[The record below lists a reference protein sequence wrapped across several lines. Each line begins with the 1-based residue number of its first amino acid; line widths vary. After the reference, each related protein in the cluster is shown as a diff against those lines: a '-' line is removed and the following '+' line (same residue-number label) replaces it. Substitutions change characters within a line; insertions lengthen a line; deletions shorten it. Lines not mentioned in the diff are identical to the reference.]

1 MEVQNVEQEDI
12 PNQQEQQLVFPKIV
26 APRILLEVLIYGFY
40 KNGEEPKDS
49 QAYKDALE
57 LQKQI
62 DNLRGKDKYRARILW
77 KVIEG
82 DEHNVDRKEED
93 EVIEWLIENSSCK
106 YYVFSAGVEENF
118 IKNCLKNIKKFESAL
133 ETFKYTGII
142 LKRK

>member
-1 MEVQNVEQEDI
+1 MEVQKVEQEDV
-12 PNQQEQQLVFPKIV
+12 PNQEEPQLVFPKVV
-26 APRILLEVLIYGFY
+26 APRVLLEVLIYGYY

-49 QAYKDALE
+49 KAYKEALE

-82 DEHNVDRKEED
+82 DEHNVIRKEED
-93 EVIEWLIENSSCK
+93 EVIEWLIDNSSCK
-106 YYVFSAGVEENF
+106 YFVFAAGIEENF
-118 IKNCLKNIKKFESAL
+118 IKNSLKQIKRFEKEL